1 MEFYNNA
8 GDVLNKGLLII
19 AFRLI
24 FVLQLDILMTRY

>member
-19 AFRLI
+19 TFRLI